1 MNKQSLFIISGI
13 LAVVGVIIGL
23 LVWHS
28 GRTGH
33 VETAGDARFTYKDAV
48 MAPDFTLSDVDG
60 NSVTLSSL
68 RGKNVVLFFT
78 EGLMCYACLE
88 QIAEFSKDPRLNNND
103 TAALSLVADSPQ
115 DWAKARQ
122 ELSFLAGA
130 RVLLDTG
137 SQAFQA
143 YAALGL
149 SPAMQRGPHP
159 GHTYFI
165 VDKEG
170 AIRFV
175 LDDPYMGIR
184 NHLLVNEINE
194 INRA

>member
-13 LAVVGVIIGL
+13 LAVVGVIVGL
-23 LVWHS
+23 LVWHN

-33 VETAGDARFTYKDAV
+33 AETADEARFTYKDAV

-68 RGKNVVLFFT
+68 RGKNVVLFFS
-78 EGLMCYACLE
+78 EGLMCYPCLE
-88 QIAEFSKDPRLNNND
+88 QMAELSKDPRLNNAD
-103 TAALSLVADSPQ
+103 TAALSLVTDSPR

-122 ELSFLAGA
+122 ELSFLSGA
-130 RVLLDTG
+130 RVVFDAG
-137 SQAFQA
+137 NKVFQY

-184 NHLLVNEINE
+184 NNLLVSEINE
-194 INRA
+194 IN